1 MMICANVMYYT
12 SQTFLHITILQMRHR
27 LMQSMTFLHVT
38 NVVNMAANV
47 DIDMTTDIDIKVY
60 DNVAIMTHLFMG

>member
-1 MMICANVMYYT
+1 
-12 SQTFLHITILQMRHR
+12 
-27 LMQSMTFLHVT
+27 MTFLHVT